1 MHSVNAA
8 LFALALVVLFV
19 GASELGF
26 RTGGAAARKMDDDSK
41 SLVLTVATAM
51 LGMVALLLGFSFSMA
66 AGRFESRR
74 AVMVDE
80 GNAIGTCYLRAGLLA
95 DAERDDVR
103 RALRGYIDARIA
115 LYGAGSDRAPAR
127 DAESAAATAQEHVWR
142 VTTAA
147 ARREPREMTSALL
160 IQSLNEMIDLDSK
173 RAATFKNRV
182 PPIIPGLLVVTSFLG
197 MAGIGY
203 DSAIAGRRRL
213 GLMAILGMSLAA
225 IIFVI
230 IDLDRPWS
238 GTIRVG
244 QEAMVELRER
254 IDRTS
259 R

>member
-8 LFALALVVLFV
+8 LLALALVVLFM

-26 RTGGAAARKMDDDSK
+26 RVGGFGTPSIDADSK
-41 SLVLTVATAM
+41 SLILAIASAM
-51 LGMVALLLGFSFSMA
+51 LAMVGLLLGFSFSMA

-74 AVMVDE
+74 EVMIDE

-103 RALRGYIDARIA
+103 QALRGYIDARIA
-115 LYGAGSDRAPAR
+115 IYGAGNDVAR
-127 DAESAAATAQEHVWR
+127 VKNEESAAAAAQEHVWR
-142 VTTAA
+142 VTAAA
-147 ARREPREMTSALL
+147 ARREPRAMTSALM

-173 RAATFKNRV
+173 RAAIFRNRV
-182 PPIIPGLLVVTSFLG
+182 PTIIPALLVVTAFLG

-203 DSAIAGRRRL
+203 DSAIAGRRRPW
-213 GLMAILGMSLAA
+213 LMAILGMSLAA

-230 IDLDRPWS
+230 IDLDRPWG

-244 QEAMVELRER
+244 QEAMIELRER
-254 IDRTS
+254 IDRAS